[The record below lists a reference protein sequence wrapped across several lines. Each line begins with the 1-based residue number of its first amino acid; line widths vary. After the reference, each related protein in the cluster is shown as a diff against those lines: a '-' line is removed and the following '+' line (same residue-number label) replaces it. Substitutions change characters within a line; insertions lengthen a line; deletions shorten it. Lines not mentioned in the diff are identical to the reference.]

1 MRMRDGDEIE
11 NFELIEKSCTFQRV
25 VAEKGI
31 GLIVQYSPIMDYSM
45 FSSLHLTIEKWGRK
59 MGIDPESILIL
70 PETVSVKVVRG
81 IIKGA
86 KSK

>member
-11 NFELIEKSCTFQRV
+11 NFELIEKSCTFQKV
-25 VAEKGI
+25 VAEQGL
-31 GLIVQYSPIMDYSM
+31 GLIIQYSPIMDYSL
-45 FSSLHLTIEKWGRK
+45 FSSLHETIEKWAKK
-59 MGIDPESILIL
+59 MGIDPTAILIL

-86 KSK
+86 KAR